1 MPLFHNSDFIVNT
14 IIVDGIKRGRAQ
26 IMTRKTPGPSKQL
39 KFAVWE
45 KDWTETPLVLTCPD
59 PTPLPTRDHLALY
72 FVTLESRASE
82 S

>member
-26 IMTRKTPGPSKQL
+26 IMARKTPGPSKQL

-45 KDWTETPLVLTCPD
+45 KDWTEL
-59 PTPLPTRDHLALY
+59 
-72 FVTLESRASE
+72 SAS
-82 S
+82 